1 MAAAKFHVYADSGDK
16 WRWKLVSSNGQTI
29 ASSGESFSSRSSAQ
43 EAAKNVKERA
53 ALAQKSWLTTDARGR
68 CRAPRRRRGSARAG
82 SKRRGRERQRRRHRL
97 SPPQRP

>member
-1 MAAAKFHVYADSGDK
+1 MAAANFHAYADSGDK

-53 ALAQKSWLTTDARGR
+53 AWRRSRG
-68 CRAPRRRRGSARAG
+68 
-82 SKRRGRERQRRRHRL
+82 
-97 SPPQRP
+97 